1 MVWPSL
7 PERVNSSLSVLCW
20 PYPGPAER
28 WYSAVRPGV
37 GKSTLLNEVISAGK
51 RSELRVL
58 TTAGVSLQMQQA
70 YAGLAHLL
78 RSVLNDP
85 AQPDDY
91 TDSWDTVRAA
101 VGSAGAPIGNSFSVA
116 YAVLEVLSACSRKQG
131 LLLVVDDAGWIDE
144 QSWRVLSFIGRRID
158 FDQIALVMAIR
169 DGVEA
174 DRRLRDGLLPTLRVE
189 PLPDEA
195 AAALLDHLAPT
206 LQPRIRSWILHEAG
220 GNPLGLVELCDEAKR
235 RGSAALPET
244 CVPLPARLEQTYA
257 GLVSELPDATRALLL
272 TAAFNDS
279 HSLQET
285 LDATAVTFDRQVTL
299 DELEPAISARL
310 VSVEDGFELRF
321 RHPLVCSALRQLAT
335 VSDRCRAHSAFAEIL
350 RDEPERSIWHRAAA
364 TVGKDDGLAHELAST
379 ARRARQRGDV
389 ATAVS
394 ALERSAQLT
403 VDESSGASRLLWAAL
418 AAAEIGD
425 ADTVERLVRKV
436 GGVRLTGSAPAR
448 LAWLQETYLDAPWSG
463 SIRLPTL
470 LDVVNEMRLAGELDL
485 ALDSLAV
492 MSLRAW
498 WSTPGPRIRELIVAM
513 AQSLDESLTDLRAV
527 YVVAVV
533 APLERGSWALERL
546 TDLAGAAETV
556 PERLHLLAS
565 TATCL
570 GAVGLSN
577 VLHAQAVAGL
587 RRQGRLGTLAR
598 ALAGQA
604 WAAVLLGDARL
615 ALTASSEARAL
626 GEETG
631 YQSYSLVADLSR
643 AASLALLGET
653 AAADDVLEGVEST
666 LVPVARQAL
675 FPMLQLARGLSAL
688 ASGRPSDACELLLRI
703 FGAENAASHPSQK
716 FAALAHLAEAAAR
729 SGQLDRL
736 RPIVAELTPVAAT
749 TKSPAL
755 VMSLA
760 YTEALVAQ
768 DTEAGEPLR
777 RALQADLSLWPF
789 DRARLQAAYGTR
801 LRHGRRRRDS
811 RSHLRAAGET
821 FEALGAR
828 PWADWAWQELR
839 ASGETVRRAE
849 DPAARLSPQELQI
862 ATMAAQGLT
871 NRQIAAQLFLSS
883 RTVSTHLYHIYP
895 KVGVT
900 TRHEL
905 GRVLRRPA
913 VE

>member
-1 MVWPSL
+1 MAL
-7 PERVNSSLSVLCW
+7 FARENELESVCALLAR
-20 PYPGPAER
+20 PGTGGALVLRGE
-28 WYSAVRPGV
+28 AGV
-37 GKSTLLNEVISAGK
+37 GKSTLLNEVVSVGK
-51 RSELRVL
+51 RSDLRVL

-70 YAGLAHLL
+70 YAGLAHLM

-85 AQPDDY
+85 APPDDY
-91 TDSWDTVRAA
+91 TEARATVRAA
-101 VGSAGAPIGNSFSVA
+101 VGGQDALIANSFSVA
-116 YAVLEVLSACSRKQG
+116 YAVLEVLTAYSRKQG

-144 QSWRVLSFIGRRID
+144 QSWRVLSFVGRRID
-158 FDQIALVMAIR
+158 FDHIALVMAIR
-169 DGVEA
+169 DGAEA
-174 DRRLRDGLLPTLRVE
+174 DRRLRDGYLPTLRIE

-195 AAALLDHLAPT
+195 AAALLDHVAPA
-206 LQPRIRSWILHEAG
+206 LHPRIRSWILREAG
-220 GNPLGLVELCDEAKR
+220 GNPLALLELSDEARR
-235 RGSAALPET
+235 RGSAAMSET
-244 CVPLPARLEQTYA
+244 SIPLPARLEQTYA
-257 GLVSELPDATRALLL
+257 GLVSELPDATRALLV

-279 HSLQET
+279 HRLQET
-285 LDATAVTFDRQVTL
+285 LDATAAGSGRRITL
-299 DELEPAISARL
+299 DDLAPAISARL

-364 TVGKDDGLAHELAST
+364 TVGKDDELARELAST

-403 VDESSGASRLLWAAL
+403 ADESSGASRLLWAAL
-418 AAAEIGD
+418 SAAEMGD
-425 ADTVERLVRKV
+425 ADTVERLVHRV

-448 LAWLQETYLDAPWSG
+448 LAWLQETYLGAPWSG

-470 LDVVNEMRLAGELDL
+470 LGVVDEMRLAGEIDL
-485 ALDSLAV
+485 ALDSLVV
-492 MSLRAW
+492 MTLRAW
-498 WSTPGPRIRELIVAM
+498 WSTPDPRIRELIVAM
-513 AQSLDESLTDLRAV
+513 AQRLDGSLTDLRAV
-527 YVVAVV
+527 YVIAVV
-533 APLERGSWALERL
+533 APLEHGSWTLERL
-546 TDLAGAAETV
+546 TDLAGAAETG

-577 VLHAQAVAGL
+577 VLHAEAVAGL

-615 ALTASSEARAL
+615 ALTASSEACAL
-626 GEETG
+626 GQETG
-631 YQSYSLVADLSR
+631 YPSYSVVADLSR
-643 AASLALLGET
+643 AASLALLGQT
-653 AAADDVLEGVEST
+653 PAADDVLEGVESK

-688 ASGRPSDACELLLRI
+688 ASGHPGDACELLVRI
-703 FGAENAASHPSQK
+703 FATENVSSHPSQK
-716 FAALAHLAEAAAR
+716 FAALAHLAEAAAK

-736 RPIVAELTPVAAT
+736 RPIVAELTPLAAA
-749 TKSPAL
+749 TKSPDL
-755 VMSLA
+755 VVSLA
-760 YTEALVAQ
+760 YAEALLAQ
-768 DTEAGEPLR
+768 DADAGESLR
-777 RALQADLSLWPF
+777 RTLEADLSPWPF
-789 DRARLQAAYGTR
+789 ERARLQVAYGAR
-801 LRHGRRRRDS
+801 LRHGGRRRDS

-849 DPAARLSPQELQI
+849 DPAARLSPQELQV

-871 NRQIAAQLFLSS
+871 NRQIASQLFLSS

-905 GRVLRRPA
+905 RRVLAGRPA

>member
-1 MVWPSL
+1 MALFARGDELKSVCAL
-7 PERVNSSLSVLCW
+7 LARPETGGALVLR
-20 PYPGPAER
+20 GEA
-28 WYSAVRPGV
+28 GV
-37 GKSTLLNEVISAGK
+37 GKSALLNEVISAGQ
-51 RSELRVL
+51 RADVRVL
-58 TTAGVSLQMQQA
+58 ATAGVSLQMQQPF
-70 YAGLAHLL
+70 AGLSHLM

-85 AQPDDY
+85 ALPDRHPDA
-91 TDSWDTVRAA
+91 WDNVRSA
-101 VGSAGAPIGNSFSVA
+101 VGGQDVPIGNPFSVA
-116 YAVLEVLSACSRKQG
+116 YAVLEVLSACATKQG

-144 QSWRVLSFIGRRID
+144 QSWRVLSLIGRRID
-158 FDQIALVMAIR
+158 FDQIALVMAMR
-169 DGVEA
+169 DGVET
-174 DRRLRDGLLPTLRVE
+174 DRRLRDSHLPTLRIE

-195 AAALLDHLAPT
+195 AAALLDRVAPT
-206 LQPRIRSWILHEAG
+206 LHPRIRSWILLEAG
-220 GNPLGLVELCDEAKR
+220 GNPLGLLELSDEARR
-235 RGSAALPET
+235 RGSAAMSGT
-244 CVPLPARLEQTYA
+244 SMPLPARLEQTYA

-285 LDATAVTFDRQVTL
+285 LGAAAAAFDRRITL

-321 RHPLVCSALRQLAT
+321 RHPLVSSALRQLAT
-335 VSDRCRAHSAFAEIL
+335 VSDRCRAHSAFADIL
-350 RDEPERSIWHRAAA
+350 RDDPERSIWHRAAA
-364 TVGKDDGLAHELAST
+364 TVGKDDGLARELAST
-379 ARRARQRGDV
+379 ARRARQRGAV
-389 ATAVS
+389 AAAVS

-403 VDESSGASRLLWAAL
+403 VDESSRASRLLWAAL
-418 AAAEIGD
+418 AAAEMGD
-425 ADTVERLVRKV
+425 ADTVERLVHRV
-436 GGVRLTGSAPAR
+436 DGVRLTGSAPAR
-448 LAWLQETYLDAPWSG
+448 LAWLQETYLGAPWSG
-463 SIRLPTL
+463 SIRLRTL
-470 LDVVNEMRLAGELDL
+470 LDVVDEMRLAGEVDL
-485 ALDSLAV
+485 ALDSLVV

-498 WSTPGPRIRELIVAM
+498 WSTPDLRTRELIVAM

-527 YVVAVV
+527 YVIAVV
-533 APLERGSWALERL
+533 ASLERGSWALGRL
-546 TDLAGAAETV
+546 TDLAGAAETG
-556 PERLHLLAS
+556 PERLHLLAGA
-565 TATCL
+565 ATCL

-577 VLHAQAVAGL
+577 VLHAEAVAGL

-631 YQSYSLVADLSR
+631 YRSYALVADLSR
-643 AASLALLGET
+643 AAALALRGET
-653 AAADDVLEGVEST
+653 AAAAHVLEGAESA
-666 LVPVARQAL
+666 LVPVGRQAL

-688 ASGRPSDACELLLRI
+688 ASGRPDDAYEQLVRI
-703 FGAENAASHPSQK
+703 FSAGDAGSHPSQK
-716 FAALAHLAEAAAR
+716 FAALAHLAEAAAK

-736 RPIVAELTPVAAT
+736 RPIVAELTPVAAA

-760 YTEALVAQ
+760 YAEALLAQ
-768 DTEAGEPLR
+768 DAGAGESLR
-777 RALQADLSLWPF
+777 RALEADLSAWPF
-789 DRARLQAAYGTR
+789 ERARLQVAYGTR
-801 LRHGRRRRDS
+801 LRHGHRRRDS
-811 RSHLRAAGET
+811 RSYLRAAGET

-828 PWADWAWQELR
+828 RWADWAWQELR

-871 NRQIAAQLFLSS
+871 NRQIASQLFLSR

-905 GRVLRRPA
+905 HRALAGPA
-913 VE
+913 GE